1 VLACSLTFSPDR
13 DESFFQELPA
23 AAAVFL
29 LRGEGEPYVSK
40 TANLRRRLQRLLG
53 VPPEHSKRLNL
64 RDRIHKVEFTPAGSD
79 FELQVLLYQ
88 LLRETFPKTYAARLR
103 LRPAPLIKL
112 HLENEYPRASVTTRL
127 GKMRFAEGRALEA
140 KSQSHSRP
148 LPARL
153 EAVPSHG
160 ISNQGN
166 EVAGISPAQTRE
178 RIIASDVSSDPAARA
193 ADGHP
198 SPDGNADLA
207 PVVPAQPDGRGDR
220 STYPHGNIYYGP
232 FPSRAAAEKFASDAL
247 DFFKMRRCVDDL
259 HPDPTF
265 PGCVYSEMKMCLAPC
280 FKGCTDAEYHVEV
293 VRVQDFFDS
302 GGGSL
307 TRELSEQRERAST
320 ELAFE
325 EAASIHVRI
334 EKLNPVIGQLPEVVR
349 RIDRLDAIIVQRSAE
364 PGSVCL
370 FRFRDAHMAGPLVFN
385 VERHTGE
392 HRPDLHG
399 AQSQNKT
406 SPQTMESRVEQA
418 IESFSRPQKISSTER
433 MEQLAILK
441 RWYYRSQRSG
451 EIFIADERGRFP
463 LRRLARGIGRVYRGE
478 KAQEPT
484 AFPATETNTP
494 TS

>member
-79 FELQVLLYQ
+79 FELQFLLYQ

-127 GKMRFAEGRALEA
+127 GKMRFAEGGALGV
-140 KSQSHSRP
+140 KSQSHSGP
-148 LPARL
+148 LPARV
-153 EAVPSHG
+153 E
-160 ISNQGN
+160 
-166 EVAGISPAQTRE
+166 
-178 RIIASDVSSDPAARA
+178 
-193 ADGHP
+193 
-198 SPDGNADLA
+198 ADLA

-334 EKLNPVIGQLPEVVR
+334 EKLKPVIGQLPEIVR
-349 RIDRLDAIIVQRSAE
+349 GIDRLDAIIVQPSAE

-370 FRFRDAHMAGPLVFN
+370 FRFRDAQMAGPLVFN
-385 VERHTGE
+385 VERLTVE
-392 HRPDLHG
+392 HKPDLHS

-418 IESFSRPQKISSTER
+418 IESFSRPQKISATER